1 MTIETPFRKLF
12 FRESGVRPFLG
23 QPQTSFHLIWRIV
36 IGPLQMF
43 PLKSNFKQRLRFW
56 AFLTKDEWKRGFESG
71 KLTTISMGETGSGG
85 FHVFG
90 SKKSSN
96 WWKIHPAEKKC
107 FGPVAAKKWDA
118 KVLFEKHFLVR
129 NCLVST
135 RDSFGSWE
143 IASSKKVCYLLLFG
157 RWSHANIKARSRS
170 LLETTAPIG
179 TLKLSR
185 IEQHW

>member
-1 MTIETPFRKLF
+1 
-12 FRESGVRPFLG
+12 
-23 QPQTSFHLIWRIV
+23 
-36 IGPLQMF
+36 MF
-43 PLKSNFKQRLRFW
+43 PLKSNFKQRLRYLSF
-56 AFLTKDEWKRGFESG
+56 FNKRWMKTWLWIRETHHD
-71 KLTTISMGETGSGG
+71 LYDGETGSGG

-129 NCLVST
+129 NSLGPT
-135 RDSFGSWE
+135 RDSFGSWV

-157 RWSHANIKARSRS
+157 RWSLANIKARSRS

>member
-1 MTIETPFRKLF
+1 
-12 FRESGVRPFLG
+12 
-23 QPQTSFHLIWRIV
+23 
-36 IGPLQMF
+36 MF

-56 AFLTKDEWKRGFESG
+56 VFFNKRWMKTWLWISPRSLRG
-71 KLTTISMGETGSGG
+71 KLGRA
-85 FHVFG
+85 VFT
-90 SKKSSN
+90 SSVLKKVQTD
-96 WWKIHPAEKKC
+96 EKFIPLEKNVSD
-107 FGPVAAKKWDA
+107 PLQQKKWDA

-129 NCLVST
+129 NCLEPT
-135 RDSFGSWE
+135 RDSFGSWV

-157 RWSHANIKARSRS
+157 RWSLANIKARSRS